1 MEQAGRTEKRAVI
14 GVTRETAQNER
25 RVALIPDAVKRYV
38 SAGHTVLIERGA
50 GTASSYTDDAYSSAG
65 GTLVDSAEGV
75 YRQADLILRVQR
87 PDRNAIMQMRP
98 GTMLI
103 GFLSPMLNAELVT
116 ELRDQGI
123 TALSMDAVPR
133 ISRAQS
139 MDALSSQATVG
150 GYKAVLL
157 AADNLPKFFPLLMTA
172 AGTIPPAKVVILGAG
187 VAGLQA
193 IATARRLGAKV
204 KAYDFRPVV
213 KEQVMSLGAQFI
225 EIDTGESGEGT
236 GGYAREAGAD
246 TLARQQ
252 AGLAPH
258 IAEADVVITT
268 AAVPGRPAPR
278 LIPTSTVERMPTGAV
293 IVDLA
298 AESGGNCELTRP
310 GEVVEHNGVLVM
322 GLLNLPSMMPFHASQ
337 MYSKNLQNLLEL
349 ILNKEGAVTLNLD
362 DEIIAGA
369 TVTHRNEI
377 LHQGTRKAMGLAE
390 PAPAPPAS
398 ATAPAGSGSTAPSA

>member
-1 MEQAGRTEKRAVI
+1 
-14 GVTRETAQNER
+14 
-25 RVALIPDAVKRYV
+25 
-38 SAGHTVLIERGA
+38 
-50 GTASSYTDDAYSSAG
+50 
-65 GTLVDSAEGV
+65 
-75 YRQADLILRVQR
+75 
-87 PDRNAIMQMRP
+87 
-98 GTMLI
+98 
-103 GFLSPMLNAELVT
+103 
-116 ELRDQGI
+116 
-123 TALSMDAVPR
+123 
-133 ISRAQS
+133 
-139 MDALSSQATVG
+139 
-150 GYKAVLL
+150 
-157 AADNLPKFFPLLMTA
+157 MTA
-172 AGTIPPAKVVILGAG
+172 AGTIPPAKVVVLGAG

-246 TLARQQ
+246 TLSRQQ
-252 AGLAPH
+252 SGLAPH

-278 LIPTSTVERMPTGAV
+278 LIPTSTVERMPTGSV

-298 AESGGNCELTRP
+298 AESGGNCELTQA
-310 GEVVEHNGVLVM
+310 GEIVEHDGVKVM

-349 ILNKEGAVTLNLD
+349 IIGKDGAVNLNLD

-377 LHQGTRKAMGLAE
+377 LHEGTRKAMGLTE
-390 PAPAPPAS
+390 PPAPPPPVPQPQAS
-398 ATAPAGSGSTAPSA
+398 AGSGSSPTA

>member
-1 MEQAGRTEKRAVI
+1 
-14 GVTRETAQNER
+14 
-25 RVALIPDAVKRYV
+25 VA
-38 SAGHTVLIERGA
+38 AGHTVLVERGA
-50 GTASSYTDDAYSSAG
+50 GIASSYTDDAYSAAG
-65 GTLVDSAEGV
+65 GTLVDSAEEV
-75 YRQADLILRVQR
+75 YRRSDLILRVQR
-87 PDRNAIMQMRP
+87 PDAEAIAQMRP

-103 GFLSPMLNAELVT
+103 GFLSPMLNADLVT
-116 ELRDQGI
+116 ELQDQGV

-157 AADNLPKFFPLLMTA
+157 AADHLPKFFPLLMTA
-172 AGTIPPAKVVILGAG
+172 AGTIPPAKVVVLGAG

-225 EIDTGESGEGT
+225 EIETGESGEGT

-252 AGLAPH
+252 SGLAPH

-278 LIPTSTVERMPTGAV
+278 LIPSSTVERMSTGAV
-293 IVDLA
+293 IVDMA
-298 AESGGNCELTRP
+298 AESGGNCELTRA
-310 GEVVEHNGVLVM
+310 GEIVEHNGVSVI

-337 MYSKNLQNLLEL
+337 MYSKNLQNLIEL
-349 ILNKEGAVTLNLD
+349 IIGKDGAIKLNLD

-369 TVTHRNEI
+369 TVTHKHDI
-377 LHQGTRKAMGLAE
+377 LHEGTRRAMGLAE
-390 PAPAPPAS
+390 PTPPPAPEPQPEAQAPEPAES
-398 ATAPAGSGSTAPSA
+398 GSGQSA